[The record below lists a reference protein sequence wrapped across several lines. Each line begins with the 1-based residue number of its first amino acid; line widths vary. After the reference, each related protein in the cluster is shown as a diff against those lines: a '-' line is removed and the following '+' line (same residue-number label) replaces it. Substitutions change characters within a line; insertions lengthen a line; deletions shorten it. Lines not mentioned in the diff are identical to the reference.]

1 MYLMNLVVKGLQSN
15 EKAKKLKEV
24 MMDIEGVSNVQIFL
38 PDRVKISYNPTKVYP
53 SMLKAALN
61 SAGISSSSGG

>member
-1 MYLMNLVVKGLQSN
+1 MNLVVKGLQSN